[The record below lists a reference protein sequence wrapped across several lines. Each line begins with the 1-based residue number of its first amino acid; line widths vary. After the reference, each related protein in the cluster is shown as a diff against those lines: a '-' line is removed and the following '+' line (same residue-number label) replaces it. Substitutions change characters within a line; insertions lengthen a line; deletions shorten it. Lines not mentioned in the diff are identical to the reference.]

1 MKISIIAAFNPQ
13 FVIGVNGKIP
23 WHIPEDLKR
32 FKQLTMGKP
41 IIMGRKTWESLG
53 RKPLPGRM
61 NVVVSASV
69 FGGIDRLVYM
79 QDHVVVSSPLN
90 TVIHWA
96 EQNNYDEVFIIGGER
111 LYQEAIPLAD
121 KMYLTTV
128 RKDIPEVSDSDE
140 VAYFPIWVSTP
151 SEWITVAKEVFGG
164 YSFQELE
171 RIK

>member
-13 FVIGVNGKIP
+13 FIIGVNGKIP

-32 FKQLTMGKP
+32 FKRLTMGKP

-53 RKPLPGRM
+53 SKPLPGRL
-61 NVVVSASV
+61 NVVISRSMPPFTGENRHLVGKAESLGSALEWLS
-69 FGGIDRLVYM
+69 FCD
-79 QDHVVVSSPLN
+79 
-90 TVIHWA
+90 
-96 EQNNYDEVFIIGGER
+96 EKEVFIIGGER
-111 LYQEAIPLAD
+111 VYEKAIPWAHR
-121 KMYLTTV
+121 MYLTVV
-128 RKDIPEVSDSDE
+128 RKDIPEVSDADE

-151 SEWITVAKEVFGG
+151 SEWNIVAKEALDG

>member
-13 FVIGVNGKIP
+13 FIIGVNGKIP

-32 FKQLTMGKP
+32 FKRLTMGKP

-53 RKPLPGRM
+53 SKPLPGRL
-61 NVVVSASV
+61 NVVVSSSIAISSSLSGIMV
-69 FGGIDRLVYM
+69 TDSLATAIDFLRLGG
-79 QDHVVVSSPLN
+79 QD
-90 TVIHWA
+90 
-96 EQNNYDEVFIIGGER
+96 DEVFIIGGER

-121 KMYLTTV
+121 SMYLTVV
-128 RKDIPEVSDSDE
+128 RKDIPEVSDADE
-140 VAYFPIWVSTP
+140 VAYFPIWFSTP
-151 SEWITVAKEVFGG
+151 SEWNTVAKEALNG